1 MKNLP
6 LSFSYAA
13 AMSTT
18 FLYRCPVTGYRVQGF
33 IVDSPTEKNG
43 RFYEPLTCVVC
54 KRIHLVDPKTGKV
67 AGSDDK

>member
-1 MKNLP
+1 
-6 LSFSYAA
+6 
-13 AMSTT
+13 MSTT

-33 IVDSPTEKNG
+33 VADNPTEKNG
-43 RFYEPLTCVVC
+43 HVYEPVTCVIC